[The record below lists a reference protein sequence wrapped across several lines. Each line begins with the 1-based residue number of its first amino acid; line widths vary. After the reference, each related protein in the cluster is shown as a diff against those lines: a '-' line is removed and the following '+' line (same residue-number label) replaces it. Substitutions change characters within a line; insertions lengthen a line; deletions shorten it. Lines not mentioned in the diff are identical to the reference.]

1 MWHESRRLVADG
13 RTFGSAATV
22 VRTRIAGDVVGH
34 PISVAADQTAVE
46 SSRYVQSAAAGQATP
61 ANRAESDRS
70 GACTPDVR
78 PHWFDALA
86 RGISGVPHRS
96 STGTGDARA
105 AMLADGVRALAA
117 PNPACARVG
126 PNGALSADPSKAQ
139 SFWLT
144 TRAVSDGSCGAAP
157 RSLAGVFET
166 SLACALA
173 AGQAARG
180 SRLLR
185 RLLERRLVPRG
196 LVCCAREQ
204 TFLGVVEGVLGQSTS
219 EPGADARFVRVAG
232 AGERREPFLM
242 GLSTHATHAAA
253 TGAVPTFLSG
263 SPTEPGT
270 NRNCQRPSPRS
281 T

>member
-46 SSRYVQSAAAGQATP
+46 SSRYVQSTAAGQATP
-61 ANRAESDRS
+61 GNRAESDRS

-105 AMLADGVRALAA
+105 AMLADGVRTLAA

-126 PNGALSADPSKAQ
+126 PNGALSADPSKAH

-144 TRAVSDGSCGAAP
+144 AHEANPTAAAAP
-157 RSLAGVFET
+157 RPEALPESSRPVLPVHWRPARQPEVQGF
-166 SLACALA
+166 CADCSSA
-173 AGQAARG
+173 AWCREALSAAIG
-180 SRLLR
+180 SRLFSASSR
-185 RLLERRLVPRG
+185 ASSDRAPANPAPTPASSG
-196 LVCCAREQ
+196 WP
-204 TFLGVVEGVLGQSTS
+204 GPGNVVN
-219 EPGADARFVRVAG
+219 
-232 AGERREPFLM
+232 
-242 GLSTHATHAAA
+242 LSSWA
-253 TGAVPTFLSG
+253 
-263 SPTEPGT
+263 
-270 NRNCQRPSPRS
+270 
-281 T
+281 